1 MCYDLIMQPIPEG
14 WVGPVTYIKLIMCTG
29 ITLVAGTIAHPDA
42 KKKSIWSLKET
53 SYVKK
58 SPFRVGLT

>member
-14 WVGPVTYIKLIMCTG
+14 WMGPVTYIKLIMCTG

-42 KKKSIWSLKET
+42 KKNQ
-53 SYVKK
+53 
-58 SPFRVGLT
+58 FGH